1 MSPHAESEKTVA
13 AAPAPRAAPPAPKS
27 RVRGYVML
35 GLKILVATIALTWLS
50 RSRSLDFGTL
60 KVLFERPSLLVVDL
74 AVWALAGIFLSSLRW
89 RILLTLADAHPPFLR
104 LLRYQL
110 IALFFNVVVPGN
122 IGGDVLKA
130 YYVARAEAPEKKPT
144 ILLLVL
150 VDRLVGLAGLI
161 GVATV
166 AVALHGNAL
175 ASDQRTK
182 PLVLTVLLLAL
193 GAFGGP
199 VALSLLMRLAGKPLD
214 RLSAG
219 PGKFSQ
225 LLGQLTKSVR
235 LVSRRPLILLAAVLV
250 SMGIHGLAFALFAT
264 LTTQINGVAPDYAAL
279 AAIFPIGMLSLVL
292 PISPAGVGVGHVAFA
307 ELFKLIGVDG
317 GATIFNVYL
326 VGQIAP
332 AMLGVI
338 PYVLGKRTM
347 PLPENVE

>member
-1 MSPHAESEKTVA
+1 MSPQAESEKTVS
-13 AAPAPRAAPPAPKS
+13 PAPKS
-27 RVRGYVML
+27 RTRGYVML
-35 GLKILVATIALTWLS
+35 GVKILVATVALTWLS
-50 RSRSLDFGTL
+50 RSKSLDFGTM
-60 KVLFERPSLLVVDL
+60 KVLLERPALLAVDL
-74 AVWALAGIFLSSLRW
+74 AVWMFAGIFLSSLRW

-104 LLRYQL
+104 VLRYQL

-130 YYVARAEAPEKKPT
+130 YYIARAEAPEKKPT

-166 AVALHGNAL
+166 AVALHGDVL
-175 ASDQRTK
+175 ARNPQTK
-182 PLVLTVLLLAL
+182 PLVFTVLLLAL

-199 VALSLLMRLAGKPLD
+199 VVLSLLMRLAGKPLD
-214 RLSAG
+214 RLSSG

-225 LLGQLTKSVR
+225 LLAQLTKSVR
-235 LVSRRPLILLAAVLV
+235 LVSRRPLVLLAAVLV
-250 SMGIHGLAFALFAT
+250 SMGIHGSAFALFAT

-279 AAIFPIGMLSLVL
+279 AAIFPIGMLSLIL

-332 AMLGVI
+332 AMLGSI
-338 PYVLGKRTM
+338 PYVLEKRTM
-347 PLPENVE
+347 PAPENVE